1 MTRGGGVR
9 ERRRRL
15 RRSMISRTCFRVKLN
30 RGFYGM
36 KTDLIVECLGNGGVV
51 LLPTDTV
58 YGLAVSPKFDE
69 SIDRLF
75 ALKRRPRNVNL
86 PIMVASDRELEALGF
101 EVNESA
107 RRLLR
112 SPLIPGSLTL
122 AMGFSSEYRPTWLA
136 GRDEAAV
143 RIPNDERLLSV
154 LRKAGPLLVT
164 SANAH
169 SAETPDNVADI
180 LAQLDGAP
188 DLAIDG
194 GTLRTTAS
202 TLVNCRVDP
211 PRIERIGVVPES
223 EVLKY
228 LS

>member
-1 MTRGGGVR
+1 MNIEV
-9 ERRRRL
+9 E
-15 RRSMISRTCFRVKLN
+15 K
-30 RGFYGM
+30 
-36 KTDLIVECLGNGGVV
+36 IVECLAKGGVV
-51 LLPTDTV
+51 LIPTDTV
-58 YGLAVSPKFDE
+58 YGLAVSPNFDD
-69 SIDRLF
+69 SISRLF

-86 PIMVASDRELEALGF
+86 PIMVASDAELEALGF
-101 EVNESA
+101 EVSESA

-112 SPLIPGSLTL
+112 SPLMPGSLTL
-122 AMGFSSEYRPTWLA
+122 AMGFSTDYRPAWLA

-188 DLAIDG
+188 DLSIDG

-202 TLVNCRVDP
+202 TLVNCRVNP
-211 PRIERIGVVPES
+211 PAIERIGVVPES

>member
-1 MTRGGGVR
+1 MT
-9 ERRRRL
+9 E
-15 RRSMISRTCFRVKLN
+15 IEE
-30 RGFYGM
+30 
-36 KTDLIVECLGNGGVV
+36 IVECLQTGGVV

-58 YGLAVSPKFDE
+58 YGLAVSPNFDK

-86 PIMVASDRELEALGF
+86 PIMVASDAELEGLGF
-101 EVNESA
+101 EVSQSA
-107 RRLLR
+107 RRLLQ

-122 AMGFSSEYRPTWLA
+122 AMGFRSDYRPAWLA

-154 LRKAGPLLVT
+154 LRKTGPLLVT

-169 SAETPDNVADI
+169 SAETPDNVAGI

-194 GTLRTTAS
+194 GSLRTTAS
-202 TLVNCRVDP
+202 TLVNCRVNP
-211 PRIERIGVVPES
+211 PAIERVGVVPED

>member
-1 MTRGGGVR
+1 
-9 ERRRRL
+9 
-15 RRSMISRTCFRVKLN
+15 MIEE
-30 RGFYGM
+30 
-36 KTDLIVECLGNGGVV
+36 IVECLESGGVV
-51 LLPTDTV
+51 LIPTDTV
-58 YGLAVSPKFDE
+58 YGLAVSPNFDN

-86 PIMVASDRELEALGF
+86 PIMVASDADLEPLGF
-101 EVNESA
+101 EVSESA

-122 AMGFSSEYRPTWLA
+122 AMGFSSDYRPAWLA
-136 GRDEAAV
+136 GRAEAAV

-154 LRKAGPLLVT
+154 LRETGPLLVT

-180 LAQLDGAP
+180 LAQLDGTP
-188 DLAIDG
+188 DLSIDG

>member
-1 MTRGGGVR
+1 
-9 ERRRRL
+9 
-15 RRSMISRTCFRVKLN
+15 
-30 RGFYGM
+30 M
-36 KTDLIVECLGNGGVV
+36 KGSIEEIVECLETGGVV

-58 YGLAVSPKFDE
+58 YGLAVSPNFDQ

-75 ALKRRPRNVNL
+75 ALKRRPRTVNL
-86 PIMVASDRELEALGF
+86 PIMVASDAELEPLGF
-101 EVNESA
+101 AVSESA
-107 RRLLR
+107 RRLLQ

-122 AMGFSSEYRPTWLA
+122 AMGFSSDYRPTWLA
-136 GRDEAAV
+136 GREEAAV

-154 LRKAGPLLVT
+154 LRETGPLLVT

-169 SAETPDNVADI
+169 SAETPDNIADI
-180 LAQLDGAP
+180 LSQLDGAP
-188 DLAIDG
+188 DLSIDG

-211 PRIERIGVVPES
+211 PVIERVGVVPES

>member
-1 MTRGGGVR
+1 M
-9 ERRRRL
+9 ER
-15 RRSMISRTCFRVKLN
+15 
-30 RGFYGM
+30 M
-36 KTDLIVECLGNGGVV
+36 KTDLIVECLANGGVV

-58 YGLAVSPKFDE
+58 YGLAVSPEFDKA
-69 SIDRLF
+69 IDRLF
-75 ALKRRPRNVNL
+75 KLKRRPRNVNL
-86 PIMVASDRELEALGF
+86 PIMVASDAELEALGF
-101 EVNESA
+101 EVSESA
-107 RRLLR
+107 RRLLQ

-122 AMGFSSEYRPTWLA
+122 AMGFSSDYRPAWLA

-169 SAETPDNVADI
+169 SSETPDNVADI

-188 DLAIDG
+188 DLSIDG

-211 PRIERIGVVPES
+211 PAIERIGVVPES

>member
-1 MTRGGGVR
+1 
-9 ERRRRL
+9 
-15 RRSMISRTCFRVKLN
+15 
-30 RGFYGM
+30 M
-36 KTDLIVECLGNGGVV
+36 KHVEEIVACLQTGGVV

-58 YGLAVSPKFDE
+58 YGLAVSPNFDE
-69 SIDRLF
+69 SISHLF
-75 ALKRRPRNVNL
+75 TLKRRPRNVNL
-86 PIMVASDRELEALGF
+86 PIMVASDAELEALGF
-101 EVNESA
+101 EVRESA

-122 AMGFSSEYRPTWLA
+122 AMGFRSDYRPAWLA

-154 LRKAGPLLVT
+154 LRKTGPLLVT

-169 SAETPDNVADI
+169 SAETPDNVVDI

-188 DLAIDG
+188 DLSIDG

-211 PRIERIGVVPES
+211 PAIERVGVVPES

>member
-1 MTRGGGVR
+1 MSV
-9 ERRRRL
+9 EE
-15 RRSMISRTCFRVKLN
+15 
-30 RGFYGM
+30 
-36 KTDLIVECLGNGGVV
+36 IVECLANGGVV

-58 YGLAVSPKFDE
+58 YGLAVSPTFEK

-86 PIMVASDRELEALGF
+86 PIMVASDAELEPLGF
-101 EVNESA
+101 EISEPA

-122 AMGFSSEYRPTWLA
+122 AMGFHSDFRPEWLQ
-136 GRDEAAV
+136 GREEAAV
-143 RIPNDERLLSV
+143 RIPNDERLLAV

-169 SAETPDNVADI
+169 SAETPDNVPDI

-188 DLAIDG
+188 DLWVDG
-194 GTLRTTAS
+194 GRLKTTAS
-202 TLVNCRVDP
+202 TLVNCRVNP
-211 PRIERIGVVPES
+211 PAIERIGVVPES
-223 EVLKY
+223 EVLRY
-228 LS
+228 LNE

>member
-1 MTRGGGVR
+1 MNGTI
-9 ERRRRL
+9 EE
-15 RRSMISRTCFRVKLN
+15 
-30 RGFYGM
+30 
-36 KTDLIVECLGNGGVV
+36 IVECLGNGGVV

-58 YGLAVSPKFDE
+58 YGLAVSPNFDG
-69 SIDRLF
+69 SITRLF

-86 PIMVASDRELEALGF
+86 PIMVASDAELEPLGF
-101 EVNESA
+101 EVGEYA

-122 AMGFSSEYRPTWLA
+122 AMGFSSDYRPAWLA
-136 GRDEAAV
+136 GREEAAV

-154 LRKAGPLLVT
+154 LRETGPLLVT

-188 DLAIDG
+188 DLSIDG

>member
-1 MTRGGGVR
+1 MSVD
-9 ERRRRL
+9 E
-15 RRSMISRTCFRVKLN
+15 IVK
-30 RGFYGM
+30 
-36 KTDLIVECLGNGGVV
+36 CLANGGVV

-58 YGLAVSPKFDE
+58 YGLAVSPNFE
-69 SIDRLF
+69 ASIDRLF

-86 PIMVASDRELEALGF
+86 PIMVSSEAELAPLGF
-101 EVNESA
+101 EISEA
-107 RRLLR
+107 AARLLR

-122 AMGFSSEYRPTWLA
+122 AMGFHSDLRPRWLE

-143 RIPNDERLLSV
+143 RIPNDDRLLAV
-154 LRKAGPLLVT
+154 LRQIGPLLVT

-169 SAETPDNVADI
+169 SAETPDNVQEI

-188 DLAIDG
+188 DLWIDG

-211 PRIERIGVVPES
+211 PVIERLGVVPEA

>member
-1 MTRGGGVR
+1 MNGTI
-9 ERRRRL
+9 EE
-15 RRSMISRTCFRVKLN
+15 
-30 RGFYGM
+30 
-36 KTDLIVECLGNGGVV
+36 IVECLGNGGVV

-69 SIDRLF
+69 SITRLF

-86 PIMVASDRELEALGF
+86 PIMVASDAELEPLGF
-101 EVNESA
+101 EISESA
-107 RRLLR
+107 LRLLR

-122 AMGFSSEYRPTWLA
+122 AMGFSSDYRPEWLA
-136 GRDEAAV
+136 GREEAAV

-188 DLAIDG
+188 DLSIDG

-211 PRIERIGVVPES
+211 PRIERVGVVPEA

>member
-1 MTRGGGVR
+1 MTDV
-9 ERRRRL
+9 EDI
-15 RRSMISRTCFRVKLN
+15 IS
-30 RGFYGM
+30 
-36 KTDLIVECLGNGGVV
+36 CLQSGGVV

-58 YGLAVSPKFDE
+58 YGLAVSPHFDA
-69 SIDRLF
+69 SITRLF

-86 PIMVASDRELEALGF
+86 PIMVASDAELEPLGF
-101 EVNESA
+101 DVSESA
-107 RRLLR
+107 KRLLR

-122 AMGFSSEYRPTWLA
+122 AMGFSSDHRPAWLA

-154 LRKAGPLLVT
+154 LRQTGPLLVT

-188 DLAIDG
+188 DLSIDG

-211 PRIERIGVVPES
+211 PVIERVGVVPES
-223 EVLKY
+223 EVLQY

>member
-1 MTRGGGVR
+1 
-9 ERRRRL
+9 
-15 RRSMISRTCFRVKLN
+15 MIEE
-30 RGFYGM
+30 
-36 KTDLIVECLGNGGVV
+36 IVGCLQAGGVV
-51 LLPTDTV
+51 LIPTDTI
-58 YGLAVSPKFDE
+58 YGLAVSPNFDE
-69 SIDRLF
+69 SIDHLF

-86 PIMVASDRELEALGF
+86 PIMVASEAELEPLGF
-101 EVNESA
+101 EISDSA

-122 AMGFSSEYRPTWLA
+122 AMGFSSDYRPAWLA

-143 RIPNDERLLSV
+143 RIPNDERLLAV
-154 LRKAGPLLVT
+154 LRKTGPLLVT

-188 DLAIDG
+188 DLSIDG

-202 TLVNCRVDP
+202 TLVNCRIDP
-211 PRIERIGVVPES
+211 PAIERLGVVPES
-223 EVLKY
+223 EVLRY
-228 LS
+228 LHE

>member
-1 MTRGGGVR
+1 MNGTI
-9 ERRRRL
+9 E
-15 RRSMISRTCFRVKLN
+15 
-30 RGFYGM
+30 
-36 KTDLIVECLGNGGVV
+36 DIVACLGRGGVV

-69 SIDRLF
+69 SITKLF

-86 PIMVASDRELEALGF
+86 PIMVASDAELEPLGF
-101 EVNESA
+101 EVSESA

-112 SPLIPGSLTL
+112 SPLVPGSLTL
-122 AMGFSSEYRPTWLA
+122 AMGFSSDYRPAWLA
-136 GRDEAAV
+136 GREEAAV
-143 RIPNDERLLSV
+143 RIPNDEHLLSV

-169 SAETPDNVADI
+169 SSETPDNVADI

-188 DLAIDG
+188 DLSIDG

-202 TLVNCRVDP
+202 TLVNCRVNP

>member
-1 MTRGGGVR
+1 MRQ
-9 ERRRRL
+9 
-15 RRSMISRTCFRVKLN
+15 
-30 RGFYGM
+30 
-36 KTDLIVECLGNGGVV
+36 IVECLERGGVV

-69 SIDRLF
+69 SITRLF

-86 PIMVASDRELEALGF
+86 PIMVASDVELEGLGF
-101 EVNESA
+101 EVSESA
-107 RRLLR
+107 LRLLR

-122 AMGFSSEYRPTWLA
+122 AMGFSSEYRPAWLA

-154 LRKAGPLLVT
+154 LRETGPLLVT

-188 DLAIDG
+188 DLFIDG

-211 PRIERIGVVPES
+211 PRIERIGVIPES

>member
-1 MTRGGGVR
+1 ME
-9 ERRRRL
+9 ER
-15 RRSMISRTCFRVKLN
+15 IA
-30 RGFYGM
+30 
-36 KTDLIVECLGNGGVV
+36 DIVDCLANGGVV
-51 LLPTDTV
+51 LIPTDTV
-58 YGLAVSPKFDE
+58 YGLAVSPNFEE

-86 PIMVASDRELEALGF
+86 PIMVASDAELEPLGF
-101 EVNESA
+101 EISESA

-122 AMGFSSEYRPTWLA
+122 AMGFRSDYRPAWLA
-136 GRDEAAV
+136 GREEAAV
-143 RIPNDERLLSV
+143 RIPNDERLLAV
-154 LRKAGPLLVT
+154 LRKSGPLLVT

-169 SAETPDNVADI
+169 SAETPDNGPDI

-188 DLAIDG
+188 DLSIDG

-211 PRIERIGVVPES
+211 PVIERIGVVPAS

-228 LS
+228 LL

>member
-1 MTRGGGVR
+1 MNIEV
-9 ERRRRL
+9 E
-15 RRSMISRTCFRVKLN
+15 K
-30 RGFYGM
+30 
-36 KTDLIVECLGNGGVV
+36 IVACLAGGGVV
-51 LLPTDTV
+51 LIPTDTV
-58 YGLAVSPKFDE
+58 YGLAVSPNFDD
-69 SIDRLF
+69 SITRLF

-86 PIMVASDRELEALGF
+86 PIMVASDAELEALGF
-101 EVNESA
+101 EVSESA

-122 AMGFSSEYRPTWLA
+122 AMGFRSDYRPAWLA

-169 SAETPDNVADI
+169 SAETPDNIADI

-188 DLAIDG
+188 DLSIDG

-202 TLVNCRVDP
+202 TLVNCRLNP
-211 PRIERIGVVPES
+211 PAIERVGVVPES
-223 EVLKY
+223 EILKY

>member
-1 MTRGGGVR
+1 
-9 ERRRRL
+9 
-15 RRSMISRTCFRVKLN
+15 
-30 RGFYGM
+30 M
-36 KTDLIVECLGNGGVV
+36 KTDSIVECLEKGGVV

-58 YGLAVSPKFDE
+58 YGLAVSPNFDE

-86 PIMVASDRELEALGF
+86 PIMVASDAELEPLGF
-101 EVNESA
+101 EVSESA

-122 AMGFSSEYRPTWLA
+122 AMGFSSDYRPAWLA

-143 RIPNDERLLSV
+143 RIPNDELLLSV
-154 LRKAGPLLVT
+154 LRQTGPLLVT

-188 DLAIDG
+188 DLWIDG

-211 PRIERIGVVPES
+211 PRIERLGVVPES

>member
-1 MTRGGGVR
+1 
-9 ERRRRL
+9 
-15 RRSMISRTCFRVKLN
+15 
-30 RGFYGM
+30 M

-58 YGLAVSPKFDE
+58 YGLAVSPEFDE

-86 PIMVASDRELEALGF
+86 PIMVASDAELEALGF
-101 EVNESA
+101 EVSEVA
-107 RRLLR
+107 RRLLQ

-122 AMGFSSEYRPTWLA
+122 AMGFSSDYRPAWLA

-169 SAETPDNVADI
+169 SAETPDNIADI

-188 DLAIDG
+188 DLSIDG

-211 PRIERIGVVPES
+211 PAIERIGVVPES

>member
-1 MTRGGGVR
+1 
-9 ERRRRL
+9 
-15 RRSMISRTCFRVKLN
+15 
-30 RGFYGM
+30 M

-58 YGLAVSPKFDE
+58 YGLAVSPEFDE

-86 PIMVASDRELEALGF
+86 PIMVASDAELEPLGF
-101 EVNESA
+101 EVSESA

-122 AMGFSSEYRPTWLA
+122 AMGFSSDYRPAWLA

-154 LRKAGPLLVT
+154 LRQTGPLLVT

-188 DLAIDG
+188 DLTVDG

>member
-1 MTRGGGVR
+1 
-9 ERRRRL
+9 
-15 RRSMISRTCFRVKLN
+15 
-30 RGFYGM
+30 M
-36 KTDLIVECLGNGGVV
+36 KTDFIVECLANGGVV

-58 YGLAVSPKFDE
+58 YGLAVSPSFDR

-86 PIMVASDRELEALGF
+86 PIMVASESELEPLGF
-101 EVNESA
+101 AISDSA

-122 AMGFSSEYRPTWLA
+122 AMGFSSEYRPAWLA
-136 GRDEAAV
+136 GREEAAV

-154 LRKAGPLLVT
+154 LRQTGPLLVT

-188 DLAIDG
+188 DLSVDG

-211 PRIERIGVVPES
+211 PRIERAGVVPES

>member
-1 MTRGGGVR
+1 MA
-9 ERRRRL
+9 EQ
-15 RRSMISRTCFRVKLN
+15 RVEE
-30 RGFYGM
+30 
-36 KTDLIVECLGNGGVV
+36 IVGCLENGGVV

-58 YGLAVSPKFDE
+58 YGLAVNPNFDK

-86 PIMVASDRELEALGF
+86 PIMVASDDELEPLGF
-101 EVNESA
+101 EISESA
-107 RRLLR
+107 RRLLK
-112 SPLIPGSLTL
+112 SPLVPGSLTL
-122 AMGFSSEYRPTWLA
+122 ALGFHSDFRPSWLA
-136 GRDEAAV
+136 GRDEAAI

-154 LRKAGPLLVT
+154 LRKTGPLLVT

-188 DLAIDG
+188 DLSIDG

-211 PRIERIGVVPES
+211 PHIERIGVVPES

>member
-1 MTRGGGVR
+1 MNI
-9 ERRRRL
+9 E
-15 RRSMISRTCFRVKLN
+15 IEK
-30 RGFYGM
+30 
-36 KTDLIVECLGNGGVV
+36 IVECLGSGGVV
-51 LLPTDTV
+51 LIPTDTV
-58 YGLAVSPKFDE
+58 YGLAVSPKFDK

-86 PIMVASDRELEALGF
+86 PIMVASDAELEPLGF
-101 EVNESA
+101 EVSESA

-122 AMGFSSEYRPTWLA
+122 AMGFSSDYRPEWLA
-136 GRDEAAV
+136 GREEAAV

-154 LRKAGPLLVT
+154 LRQTGPLLVT

-169 SAETPDNVADI
+169 SAETPDNIADI
-180 LAQLDGAP
+180 LAQLDGPP
-188 DLAIDG
+188 DLSIDG

-211 PRIERIGVVPES
+211 PKIERIGVVPES

>member
-1 MTRGGGVR
+1 
-9 ERRRRL
+9 
-15 RRSMISRTCFRVKLN
+15 
-30 RGFYGM
+30 M
-36 KTDLIVECLGNGGVV
+36 KTDLIVECLVNGGVV

-58 YGLAVSPKFDE
+58 YGLAVSPMFDE

-86 PIMVASDRELEALGF
+86 PIMVTSDTELEALGF
-101 EVNESA
+101 EVSESA

-122 AMGFSSEYRPTWLA
+122 AMGFSSDYRPAWLA
-136 GRDEAAV
+136 GREEAAV

-154 LRKAGPLLVT
+154 LRKTGPLLVT

-188 DLAIDG
+188 DLTIDA
-194 GTLRTTAS
+194 GTLRRTAS

>member
-1 MTRGGGVR
+1 MHKV
-9 ERRRRL
+9 
-15 RRSMISRTCFRVKLN
+15 
-30 RGFYGM
+30 
-36 KTDLIVECLGNGGVV
+36 DHIVECLQTGGVV

-58 YGLAVSPKFDE
+58 YGLAVSPNFDQ

-86 PIMVASDRELEALGF
+86 PIMVASDAELVPLGF
-101 EVNESA
+101 EVSESA

-122 AMGFSSEYRPTWLA
+122 AMGFSSDYYRPVWLA

-154 LRKAGPLLVT
+154 LRKTGPLLVT

-202 TLVNCRVDP
+202 TLVNCRIDP
-211 PRIERIGVVPES
+211 PVIERAGVVPET

>member
-1 MTRGGGVR
+1 MT
-9 ERRRRL
+9 E
-15 RRSMISRTCFRVKLN
+15 IEQ
-30 RGFYGM
+30 
-36 KTDLIVECLGNGGVV
+36 IVACLKRGGVV

-58 YGLAVSPKFDE
+58 YGLAVSPNFDE
-69 SIDRLF
+69 SISRLF
-75 ALKRRPRNVNL
+75 TLKRRPRNVNL
-86 PIMVASDRELEALGF
+86 PIMVASDAELEALGF
-101 EVNESA
+101 EVSESA
-107 RRLLR
+107 RRLLQ

-122 AMGFSSEYRPTWLA
+122 AMGFRSDYRPAWLA
-136 GRDEAAV
+136 GREEAAV

-188 DLAIDG
+188 DLSIDG

-211 PRIERIGVVPES
+211 PAIERIGVVPES

>member
-1 MTRGGGVR
+1 MTV
-9 ERRRRL
+9 
-15 RRSMISRTCFRVKLN
+15 
-30 RGFYGM
+30 
-36 KTDLIVECLGNGGVV
+36 DDIVECLENGGVV

-58 YGLAVSPKFDE
+58 YGLGVSRKFDK
-69 SIDRLF
+69 SMDRLF
-75 ALKRRPRNVNL
+75 ALKRRPRTVNL
-86 PIMVASDRELEALGF
+86 PIMVASDAELEPLGF
-101 EVNESA
+101 EISESA

-122 AMGFSSEYRPTWLA
+122 AMGFSSEYRPAWLA

-154 LRKAGPLLVT
+154 LRETGPLLVT

-188 DLAIDG
+188 DLFVDG

-202 TLVNCRVDP
+202 TLVNCRLDP

>member
-1 MTRGGGVR
+1 MTD
-9 ERRRRL
+9 
-15 RRSMISRTCFRVKLN
+15 VKE
-30 RGFYGM
+30 
-36 KTDLIVECLGNGGVV
+36 IVSCLQTGGVV

-58 YGLAVSPKFDE
+58 YGLAVSPNFDD
-69 SIDRLF
+69 SINRLF

-86 PIMVASDRELEALGF
+86 PIMVASDAELEPLGF
-101 EVNESA
+101 EVSQSA

-122 AMGFSSEYRPTWLA
+122 AMGFNSDYRPAWLA

-154 LRKAGPLLVT
+154 LRMTGPLLVT

-188 DLAIDG
+188 DLSIDG

-211 PRIERIGVVPES
+211 PVIERIGVVPES